1 MKYLLLFITILF
13 LLTACVG
20 KKKFTTEYDAR
31 RLAET
36 REALLRQELDSARI
50 QVTGLIQQLAERSRQ
65 IGSLEYVNGQLTTEN
80 KDLKGRIATLSN
92 TSSSQIQALQKNLE
106 ERSAALAR
114 KEQIFNDLQKTVKER
129 SESLQTLYA
138 KVDTVM
144 QFYRTDGIKVEYRED
159 QQVIVIPTL
168 RLFDL
173 NTARLN
179 TNGLQVIQRFLP
191 LLGNN
196 PNLAVTVEGHTD
208 NSRPKN
214 KTFPDN
220 WALSAAQALA
230 VARVLTRGADLNAN
244 QVAPVGRSEY
254 LPRASNDTR
263 EGRAQNQRVEII
275 LAPKTASLLRLME
288 RKLSGG

>member
-1 MKYLLLFITILF
+1 MKYVVLFITTLF
-13 LLTACVG
+13 LLSACVG

-31 RLAET
+31 RFAET
-36 REALLRQELDSARI
+36 REAVLRQQLDSAKI
-50 QVTGLIQQLAERSRQ
+50 QLNSLIQQLAERSRQ
-65 IGSLEYVNGQLTTEN
+65 LGSVEHLNGQLTTEN

-92 TSSSQIQALQKNLE
+92 MSASQIQTLQKNLE

-138 KVDTVM
+138 KVDTAM
-144 QFYRTDGIKVEYRED
+144 QFYRTDGIKIEYKED

-168 RLFDL
+168 RLFDE

-179 TNGLQVIQRFLP
+179 RNGSQVMQRLAP

-196 PNLAVTVEGHTD
+196 PNLLVTIEGHTD
-208 NSRPKN
+208 NSKPKN
-214 KTFPDN
+214 KTFSDN

-230 VARVLTRGADLNAN
+230 VARALTRDADLNAN
-244 QVAPVGRSEY
+244 QIAPVGRSEY

-275 LAPKTASLLRLME
+275 LGPKAASLLRLME